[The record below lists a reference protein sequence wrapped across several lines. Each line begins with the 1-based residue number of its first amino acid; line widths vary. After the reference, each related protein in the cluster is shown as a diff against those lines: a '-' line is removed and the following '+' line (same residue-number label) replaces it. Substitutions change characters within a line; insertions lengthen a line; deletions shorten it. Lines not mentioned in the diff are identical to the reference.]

1 MVLDNSKLG
10 APWHLQF
17 YDPDTRRLCYML
29 LLPLFDGVFA
39 TLLISGYTQ
48 SVTGIL
54 NVAFTVFAG
63 AGALTVIYSEAE
75 TRENARKMVL
85 KVSPVL
91 LIAGALTG
99 ILAPAFESFLH
110 LETLKIISGLAVAA
124 IALQIADVKYSEKIP
139 VPLLILFGM
148 AISLQPTSNLIITLE
163 YIIPSLATISIALT
177 GLYIASGLE
186 NYVNID
192 YMRKGGVAVLLLI
205 SASLLGANIPSEVG
219 LAMLAVSLGASI
231 RY

>member
-10 APWHLQF
+10 ASWHLQF
-17 YDPDTRRLCYML
+17 YDSDTRRLCYML

-39 TLLISGYTQ
+39 TLLISGYIQ
-48 SVTGIL
+48 SVTGML

-63 AGALTVIYSEAE
+63 AGALTVIYSEAG
-75 TRENARKMVL
+75 TGENARKMVL
-85 KVSPVL
+85 KASPVL
-91 LIAGALTG
+91 LVAGGLTG
-99 ILAPAFESFLH
+99 ILAPAFKALLH
-110 LETLKIISGLAVAA
+110 LETLKIVSGLAVGV
-124 IALQIADVKYSEKIP
+124 IALQIAEVKYSEKIP
-139 VPLLILFGM
+139 VPLLILLGI
-148 AISLQPTSNLIITLE
+148 ALSLRPSSNLIFTLE
-163 YIIPSLATISIALT
+163 YIVPSLATISVALA

-186 NYVNID
+186 NHVNID
-192 YMRKGGVAVLLLI
+192 YMRKGGVAVLLVI